1 MNETPQILLSTPKMF
16 NGYVPARG
24 FDLFRELFK
33 SWRYKSA
40 SDYYKLRYGIN
51 ISSLAYEFC
60 LTLETIKTT

>member
-1 MNETPQILLSTPKMF
+1 MF